1 MHYQH
6 SQSMSPTRNLEMFAE
21 CPCAGSEAGRTFLC
35 CFFGT
40 VSHIAQVDLNFFFFT
55 TFFKE
60 KDSWFEDTVHHDREA
75 RWRKQFQHRVGSL
88 KRRVTQ
94 IHRKEAER
102 ECWSS
107 TYFSL
112 YAAHHP
118 SPWDDASTFTVG
130 LSSSGKP
137 RTDFNLVQLTRKTD
151 YHRKFCTKPHNFS
164 TNEIRTLVLRTRDN
178 YAYSFYLQDAELLI
192 FLYLPSHS
200 CDYKHMLLYKW
211 D

>member
-1 MHYQH
+1 
-6 SQSMSPTRNLEMFAE
+6 MFAE

-35 CFFGT
+35 CFFEQYLILLRLTSIFFSLQLFLKKRTHGLRIQFIMT
-40 VSHIAQVDLNFFFFT
+40 GKQGGESSSSIGLGAWSGGSH
-55 TFFKE
+55 
-60 KDSWFEDTVHHDREA
+60 S
-75 RWRKQFQHRVGSL
+75 
-88 KRRVTQ
+88 

-107 TYFSL
+107 THLSL

-211 D
+211 DWTQGLMNAKPEF